1 MLGSVHAMRC
11 EQEQREKESARW
23 WKYKLFCVCLSWS
36 PSPASLALYSYIS
49 LFSHFLFIS
58 SSLSF
63 IDFSLVLIK
72 NPFLSNYIYKIFS
85 LTHPLHHPSH
95 CPGTKFYNTTAPHV
109 FPSLCKSFPTE
120 KSFSLSLFNSPP
132 PKCLRFFRWVDAFP
146 LLLLL
151 IALRVISALIN

>member
-1 MLGSVHAMRC
+1 MRC
-11 EQEQREKESARW
+11 ERKRARADENINSFA
-23 WKYKLFCVCLSWS
+23 YVLVGRPLAR
-36 PSPASLALYSYIS
+36 SPARSRSLALYSYIS

-120 KSFSLSLFNSPP
+120 KSLSLFSSPAQMSSLFSLSGRVSSSASFN
-132 PKCLRFFRWVDAFP
+132 CAAR
-146 LLLLL
+146 
-151 IALRVISALIN
+151 N